1 MYGHEE
7 PEEPHVACNS
17 CVCGLL
23 WFAFGVTPACGE
35 VGEVEEGKQGRV
47 RGGGH
52 DAGERGDIVK
62 LAHKPKSRIREGH
75 ELGLHARHNRRVE
88 RRHVGPLR
96 LVDREVKQAGLR
108 GRAHLA
114 TATTTA
120 IFTAQSPHSHSTVK
134 QAGLRGR
141 AHLATLAIATVTA
154 QSHHSHSTVKQAGA
168 HLTTVG
174 HVRGGVALKGGH
186 VLVRLVLLG
195 A

>member
-114 TATTTA
+114 T
-120 IFTAQSPHSHSTVK
+120 
-134 QAGLRGR
+134 
-141 AHLATLAIATVTA
+141 LAIATVTA
-154 QSHHSHSTVKQAGA
+154 QSQHSHSTVKQAGA